1 MAAILSAFQM
11 MSAAAK
17 GVKAL
22 ATLKKPPSGTKTV
35 TFNFAALLGW
45 ALAKYFTDLPP
56 EIIDSLVVGIMFLG
70 NLIIRKLTKGPMAG
84 D

>member
-1 MAAILSAFQM
+1 MGAILSAFQLV
-11 MSAAAK
+11 SAAAK

-22 ATLKKPPSGTKTV
+22 ATLKKPPPGTKTV

-45 ALAKYFTDLPP
+45 AIAKYFTDLPP
-56 EIIDSLVVGIMFLG
+56 DVVDYLVIGIMFLG